1 MNKPL
6 FFVDKL
12 EQIEVCGNIF
22 YSLEGSEYR
31 LPQKDFFITEKGDH
45 NFENCQDCQKHY
57 QKILLVF
64 EEKVKEFPFCC
75 DHHSKLIKMKEFN
88 RSDFLHIPALSTDKL
103 FHTYDFILKYIE
115 DENWYDII
123 SEYIYYIIDTFGAFP
138 KDKGEPL
145 LLSFFL
151 DYLKNLVVHKLKNSK
166 NEYKIE
172 GFVEIIKTYRYDSKR
187 DKKEGGNAKE
197 FNLLLQ
203 TYNRWYKIFPFEF
216 ILFNSLKEVFSS
228 NLPLFDKVSYNRYLN
243 VSLLKPVTISQ
254 LIKILEEITL
264 SILSNNSLTISKLY
278 EENKVDDLAY
288 YQFQILSEQRSLK
301 LKKKLAPESFKT
313 FIKSIKEWL
322 KDEKKYI
329 EEILKIE
336 PFLKNPKENLL
347 NDVLESCN
355 KMQENKLFWNKHEDE
370 KTKQILDI
378 LTLKY
383 KSKDQ
388 PTYGSSTG
396 GKRGGSVDGVLYNNN
411 IEHFI
416 EALNLQNI
424 NKNYIKTHI
433 TKLEKGYDSKGLKIK
448 FLIIYYNGNTS
459 FSKFSERYFH
469 YIRNEYKFDFELIN
483 SEIVTSN
490 YAEQEIIRTS
500 HKRNN
505 INVILYHIIL
515 NINRL

>member
-45 NFENCQDCQKHY
+45 NFENCQDCQKNY
-57 QKILLVF
+57 QRILLEF

-75 DHHSKLIKMKEFN
+75 EHHSKLIKMKEFN
-88 RSDFLHIPALSTDKL
+88 KSDFLHIAKLSTDKV
-103 FHTYDFILKYIE
+103 FNTYDFVLKHIE

-123 SEYIYYIIDTFGAFP
+123 SEYIYYIVYTFGAFP
-138 KDKGEPL
+138 KEKGEPL

-151 DYLKNLVVHKLKNSK
+151 DYLKSLVIHKFKNSK

-187 DKKEGGNAKE
+187 DKKEGGNGKE

-203 TYNRWYKIFPFEF
+203 TYNKWYKIFPFDF
-216 ILFNSLKEVFSS
+216 ILFKSLKEVFSS

-243 VSLLKPVTISQ
+243 INLLKPVTISQ

-264 SILSNNSLTISKLY
+264 SILNNNSLAIPKLY
-278 EENKVDDLAY
+278 EENKVDDLVY
-288 YQFQILSEQRSLK
+288 YQLQILSEQRLLK
-301 LKKKLAPESFKT
+301 LKKNSAPDSFRA

-322 KDEKKYI
+322 KDEKKYM
-329 EEILKIE
+329 EEILKVE
-336 PFLKNPKENLL
+336 PSLRNPKENLL
-347 NDVLESCN
+347 NDILESCN
-355 KMQENKLFWNKHEDE
+355 KMQENRLFWNKSEDE

-383 KSKDQ
+383 KTKDQ
-388 PTYGSSTG
+388 PTYGKSTG
-396 GKRGGSVDGVLYNNN
+396 GKKSGSVDGVLYNNN

-416 EALNLQNI
+416 EALNLKSI
-424 NKNYIKTHI
+424 DRNYIKSHI

-459 FSKFSERYFH
+459 FSIFSERYFH
-469 YIRNEYKFDFELIN
+469 YIQNEYDFDFELIN
-483 SEIVTSN
+483 SEKVESN
-490 YAEQEIIRTS
+490 YAEQVVIRTS
-500 HKRNN
+500 HNRNN
-505 INVILYHIIL
+505 TNVILYHILL
-515 NINRL
+515 NINHL